1 MLSVVE
7 KTSKDLTSVR
17 EIRIKM
23 YLFPL
28 LMGLLCVCFDVV
40 VFCFVFLL
48 FCFCSVFV
56 GRVRCSSTVE
66 HGTMG
71 RWIDQVVTANN

>member
-28 LMGLLCVCFDVV
+28 LMGLLCVCFGGVVLCSFFV
-40 VFCFVFLL
+40 VFF
-48 FCFCSVFV
+48 SVC
-56 GRVRCSSTVE
+56 RESE
-66 HGTMG
+66 M
-71 RWIDQVVTANN
+71 